1 MSNENMTATLKYAI
15 VSDKKMLLVSKLVKG
30 KKVQEALNILGY
42 IPKKSAKILAKV
54 IQSASSNAVVNGKK
68 KLPDLFI
75 EAIEIGKGP
84 KIKRIRFTSRSRVS
98 HYEKSRCY
106 VKVVLNTK

>member
-15 VSDKKMLLVSKLVKG
+15 VSDKKMLLVSKLVKW
-30 KKVQEALNILGY
+30 KKVQEAINILGY

-54 IQSASSNAVVNGKK
+54 IQSASSNAVVNWKK

-75 EAIEIGKGP
+75 EAIEIGKWP